1 MSSKLPFTLD
11 SFSKGGAEI
20 SFLFVLKTRQEEKI
34 IKAAVP
40 NSILLF
46 VSVAE
51 WLQELSKWFSLVRM
65 KDTTGLD
72 CEVLASI

>member
-20 SFLFVLKTRQEEKI
+20 SFLIVLKTRQEEKI
-34 IKAAVP
+34 IKAAVS

-51 WLQELSKWFSLVRM
+51 
-65 KDTTGLD
+65 
-72 CEVLASI
+72 